1 MRLKPVESSAASD
14 ATASARGEIRRLHRA
29 PEPEVLKPLLK
40 DAALTG
46 DSRRRVEERA
56 LAMLKELRAAQS
68 SGWVNQFLQEY
79 RLNTSEGI
87 ALLSLAEAFLR
98 VPDPETADQLIA
110 DKLGNAD
117 WRAHKGRSHSTL
129 VNSATWGLVI
139 GRALVSETEQASALK
154 RLIGRVGEPF
164 VRQAVGAAMRLMG
177 EIFVMGRTIDEAI
190 RRMDRRENAG
200 FTASFDMLGEA
211 ARTFPDAERYFA
223 SYEGAIRAVGK
234 VAKRGHSISV
244 KLSALHPRYEVAQYE
259 TCVPSLIEQVEA
271 LAMLAK
277 ASDIAF
283 TIDAEESE
291 RLEMSLDIIEAVAG
305 LPPLRGWE
313 GLGMAVQAYGKRCR
327 PTIAWADAVGAAT
340 GRRIAVRLVKGAYW
354 DSEIKRTQEQGFADY
369 PLFTR
374 KAATDVSYLAC
385 AKDMLGAKNIFSAF
399 ATHNALT
406 VATLL
411 EWAGPSRDFEFQRLH
426 GMGEGLYEPLVREQ
440 GYRTRIYAPV
450 GGHRDLLAYL
460 VRRLLEN
467 GANSSFVHQL
477 ADERLSDADILADP
491 VAKIAAVGGTRH
503 PAIPLP
509 KDLFEPVRGN
519 SRGIDLNDRVEL
531 ERIAVVVSGNPFAPS
546 EVEGPSRAKPR
557 AVLGSARRGVST
569 SLDTNG
575 HRLTGESSEAP
586 PVTST
591 GEGAAQCAAEAKA
604 MVARALTA
612 FPAWDARP
620 VEARAACL
628 DRLADLLEQERDAL
642 MRLCVQ
648 EAKKTIPDAL
658 AEVREAV
665 DFCRYYANEA
675 RRGLQPVELPGPT
688 GERNILRMAGRG
700 AWVCIAPWNFPL
712 AILLGQVTAALV
724 AGNAVIAK
732 PAPQTPE
739 IAAYAV
745 GLAHGAGIPEDA
757 LILAP
762 GGPDMGA
769 ALVEDSRIAGIAF
782 TGSTATA
789 KRIARELLSDDERPI
804 IPFIAETGGINAM
817 IVDSTALPEQVVVD
831 VVTSAFRSAGQ
842 RCSALRVLLLQEEI
856 AERTLEMLAGA
867 MDTLIVGD
875 PADPRTDVGPVIDE
889 GAYARLMAHR
899 EETRADWIHTVG
911 ISKPLPF
918 RGGEEPGAA
927 GRRGGAG
934 PTDKPHPN
942 PSPEGE
948 GLFVPPT
955 LIRVAR
961 VEDVRRE
968 WFGPLLH
975 VATWKAGQ
983 LAETVE
989 RVNRSGFGLT
999 MGLHSRIARAAETV
1013 EETATVGNL
1022 YVNRSM
1028 IGAIVGSQPFGGE
1041 GLSGTG
1047 PKAGGPHYLP
1057 RFCAERVTSTD
1068 TTSAGGNA
1076 TLLSLE
1082 DVGL

>member
-1 MRLKPVESSAASD
+1 MRLKTVEAD
-14 ATASARGEIRRLHRA
+14 PTASARAEIRRLHRA
-29 PEPEVLKPLLK
+29 PEPEVLKPLLQ
-40 DAALTG
+40 DAALDA
-46 DSRRRVEERA
+46 DSRQSVERRA
-56 LAMLKELRAAQS
+56 LGMLAELRAAQS

-98 VPDPETADQLIA
+98 VPDPETADALIA

-117 WRAHKGRSHSTL
+117 WRAHKGKSASSL

-139 GRALVSETEQASALK
+139 GRALVSDSAQASALK

-164 VRQAVGAAMRLMG
+164 VRQAVGAAMKLMG
-177 EIFVMGRTIDEAI
+177 EIFVMGRTIDEALK
-190 RRMDRRENAG
+190 RMEKRENAG

-211 ARTFPDAERYFA
+211 ARTFPDAERYFRA
-223 SYEGAIRAVGK
+223 YEEAIRAVGK
-234 VAKRGHSISV
+234 VASRGHSISV
-244 KLSALHPRYEVAQYE
+244 KLSALHPRYEVAQYDR
-259 TCVPSLIEQVEA
+259 CVPSLIGQVEA
-271 LAMLAK
+271 LAALAK
-277 ASDIAF
+277 SAGIGF

-305 LPPLRGWE
+305 LASLKGWD

-327 PTIAWADAVGAAT
+327 PVLDWADALGEAT
-340 GRRIAVRLVKGAYW
+340 GRRISVRLVKGAYW
-354 DSEIKRTQEQGFADY
+354 DSEIKRTQEQGLADY

-385 AKDMLGAKNIFSAF
+385 ARDMLAAKHIYPAF

-406 VATLL
+406 VATIL
-411 EWAGPSRDFEFQRLH
+411 EWAGGSRDFEFQRLH

-477 ADERLSDADILADP
+477 ADERLSDSDLIADP
-491 VAKIAAVGGTRH
+491 VARIAAVGGSRH

-509 KDLFEPVRGN
+509 SELFAPERRN
-519 SRGIDLNDRVEL
+519 SQGLDLNDRPEL
-531 ERIAVVVSGNPFAPS
+531 ERIAKAVAPSLDFAPPTS
-546 EVEGPSRAKPR
+546 PSAD
-557 AVLGSARRGVST
+557 AL
-569 SLDTNG
+569 
-575 HRLTGESSEAP
+575 
-586 PVTST
+586 VT
-591 GEGAAQCAAEAKA
+591 
-604 MVARALTA
+604 RALNG
-612 FPAWDARP
+612 FDDWSKRS
-620 VEARAACL
+620 VEERASAL
-628 DRLADLLEQERDAL
+628 ERLADLLEQDRDML
-642 MRLCVQ
+642 MRIAVQ
-648 EAKKTIPDAL
+648 EARKTLPDAL

-665 DFCRYYANEA
+665 DFCRYYAAQA
-675 RRGLQPVELPGPT
+675 RKHLQPVELPGPT
-688 GERNILRMAGRG
+688 GERNVLRMEGRG

-712 AILLGQVTAALV
+712 AIFLGQVSAALA
-724 AGNAVIAK
+724 AGNSVIAK
-732 PAPQTPE
+732 PASQTPQ

-745 GLAHGAGIPEDA
+745 GLAHEAGIPEDS
-757 LILAP
+757 LILAA
-762 GGPDMGA
+762 GRRDMGQK
-769 ALVEDSRIAGIAF
+769 LMEDVRIAGVAF

-789 KRIARELLSDDERPI
+789 KTIARTLIADDDRDI
-804 IPFIAETGGINAM
+804 IPLIAETGGVNAM
-817 IVDSTALPEQVVVD
+817 IVDSTALPEQVVLD

-842 RCSALRVLLLQEEI
+842 RCSALRLLVLQEDV
-856 AERTLEMLAGA
+856 AERTLEMLSGA

-875 PADPRTDVGPVIDE
+875 PADPRTDVGPVIDKPS
-889 GAYARLMAHR
+889 YDKLM
-899 EETRADWIHTVG
+899 
-911 ISKPLPF
+911 
-918 RGGEEPGAA
+918 
-927 GRRGGAG
+927 GRREAMKDRIVKTVAA
-934 PTDKPHPN
+934 PA
-942 PSPEGE
+942 E

-955 LIRVAR
+955 LIRIDAI
-961 VEDVRRE
+961 EDLREE

-975 VATWKAGQ
+975 VTTWKGGD
-983 LAETVE
+983 LAETVR
-989 RVNRSGFGLT
+989 RVNSSGFGLT

-1013 EETATVGNL
+1013 EETGTVGNL

>member
-1 MRLKPVESSAASD
+1 MAD
-14 ATASARGEIRRLHRA
+14 ATATARAKLRKLHRA
-29 PEPEVLKPLLK
+29 PEPDVLKPLLR
-40 DAALTG
+40 DAALDG
-46 DSRRRVEERA
+46 DSRRRVETRA
-56 LAMLKELRAAQS
+56 LAMLGELRAAQS

-117 WRAHKGRSHSTL
+117 WRSHKGKSHSTL

-139 GRALVSETEQASALK
+139 GRALVSESDQASALK
-154 RLIGRVGEPF
+154 RLLSRAGEPF

-190 RRMDRRENAG
+190 RRMEKRENAG

-211 ARTFPDAERYFA
+211 ARTFPDAQRYFR
-223 SYEGAIRAVGK
+223 SYEDAIRAVGR
-234 VAKRGHSISV
+234 VAERGHSISV

-259 TCVPSLIEQVEA
+259 RCVPSLIGQVEA
-271 LAMLAK
+271 LAALAK
-277 ASDIAF
+277 ESNIAF

-305 LPPLRGWE
+305 LPSLRGWD

-327 PTIAWADAVGAAT
+327 PTIAWADSVGAAT

-354 DSEIKRTQEQGFADY
+354 DSEIKRTQEQGLSDY

-374 KAATDVSYLAC
+374 KASTDVSYLAC
-385 AKDMLGAKNIFSAF
+385 ARDMLAAKNIFPAF

-406 VATLL
+406 VATIL
-411 EWAGPSRDFEFQRLH
+411 EWAGTSRDFEFQRLH
-426 GMGEGLYEPLVREQ
+426 GMGEGLYEALVREQ
-440 GYRTRIYAPV
+440 GYHTRIYAPV

-477 ADERLSDADILADP
+477 ADESLSDADLIADP

-509 KDLFEPVRGN
+509 RDLFAPERPN
-519 SRGIDLNDRVEL
+519 SQGLDLNDRDEL
-531 ERIAVVVSGNPFAPS
+531 ARVAKAVSSGEQWKPAVQTAGERS
-546 EVEGPSRAKPR
+546 EQCRAEAERMVSRAL
-557 AVLGSARRGVST
+557 A
-569 SLDTNG
+569 
-575 HRLTGESSEAP
+575 
-586 PVTST
+586 
-591 GEGAAQCAAEAKA
+591 
-604 MVARALTA
+604 A
-612 FPAWDARP
+612 FPGWDERS
-620 VEARAACL
+620 VDDRAACL
-628 DRLADLLEQERDAL
+628 DRLADLLERERDAL
-642 MRLCVQ
+642 MHLCVQ
-648 EAKKTIPDAL
+648 EARKTIPDAL

-665 DFCRYYANEA
+665 DFCRYYAAQA
-675 RRGLQPVELPGPT
+675 RKGLQPVELPGPT
-688 GERNILRMAGRG
+688 GERNVLRMGGRG

-712 AILLGQVTAALV
+712 AIFLGQVSAALV
-724 AGNAVIAK
+724 AGNSVVAK
-732 PAPQTPE
+732 PAPQTPQ

-745 GLAHGAGIPEDA
+745 GLAHGAGIPEDV
-757 LILAP
+757 LVLAP

-769 ALVEDSRIAGIAF
+769 ALVEDGRIAGIAF

-789 KRIARELLSDDERPI
+789 KRIARELLNDDERPI

-856 AERTLEMLAGA
+856 AERTLEMLSGA
-867 MDTLIVGD
+867 MDALIVGD
-875 PADPRTDVGPVIDE
+875 PSEPRTDVGPVIDQ
-889 GAYARLMAHR
+889 GAYDRLMEHR
-899 EETRADWIHTVG
+899 RASQESWIHTVG
-911 ISKPLPF
+911 VP
-918 RGGEEPGAA
+918 A
-927 GRRGGAG
+927 
-934 PTDKPHPN
+934 
-942 PSPEGE
+942 E
-948 GLFVPPT
+948 GLYVPPT
-955 LIRVAR
+955 IIGVER
-961 VEDVRRE
+961 VEDVKKE

-1013 EETATVGNL
+1013 EELATVGNL

-1082 DVGL
+1082 DVGI

>member
-1 MRLKPVESSAASD
+1 MAD
-14 ATASARGEIRRLHRA
+14 ATATARAELGKLHRA
-29 PEPEVLKPLLK
+29 PEPDVLKPLLR
-40 DAALTG
+40 DAALDS
-46 DSRRRVEERA
+46 DSRRRVETRA
-56 LAMLKELRAAQS
+56 LAMLGELRAAQS

-117 WRAHKGRSHSTL
+117 WRSHKGKSHSTL

-139 GRALVSETEQASALK
+139 GRALVSESEQASALK
-154 RLIGRVGEPF
+154 RLLSRAGEPF

-177 EIFVMGRTIDEAI
+177 EIFVMGRNIDEAI
-190 RRMDRRENAG
+190 RRMEKKENAG

-211 ARTFPDAERYFA
+211 ARTFPDGERYFR
-223 SYEGAIRAVGK
+223 SYEEAILAVGK
-234 VAKRGHSISV
+234 VAGRGHSISV

-259 TCVPSLIEQVEA
+259 RCVPNLIGQVEA
-271 LAMLAK
+271 LAVLAK
-277 ASDIAF
+277 RSGIAF

-305 LPPLRGWE
+305 LPSLKGWD

-327 PTIAWADAVGAAT
+327 PTVAWADSVGAAT

-354 DSEIKRTQEQGFADY
+354 DSEIKRTQEQGLADY

-374 KAATDVSYLAC
+374 KASTDVSYLAC
-385 AKDMLGAKNIFSAF
+385 ARDMLSAKNIYPAF

-406 VATLL
+406 VANIL
-411 EWAGPSRDFEFQRLH
+411 EWAGASRDFEFQRLH
-426 GMGEGLYEPLVREQ
+426 GMGEGLYETLVREQ
-440 GYRTRIYAPV
+440 GYQTRIYAPV

-477 ADERLSDADILADP
+477 ADESLSDSDLIADP

-509 KDLFEPVRGN
+509 GDLFAPERPN
-519 SRGIDLNDRVEL
+519 SRGLDLQDRGEL
-531 ERIAVVVSGNPFAPS
+531 ERVAAAVAPALDFAPAPS
-546 EVEGPSRAKPR
+546 PDAEELVSRALKGFEIWSKR
-557 AVLGSARRGVST
+557 SVEERSA
-569 SLDTNG
+569 
-575 HRLTGESSEAP
+575 A
-586 PVTST
+586 
-591 GEGAAQCAAEAKA
+591 
-604 MVARALTA
+604 
-612 FPAWDARP
+612 
-620 VEARAACL
+620 L
-628 DRLADLLEQERDAL
+628 DRLADLLEQERDML
-642 MRLCVQ
+642 MRIAVQ

-665 DFCRYYANEA
+665 DFCRYYAAQA
-675 RRGLQPVELPGPT
+675 RKHLQPVELPGPT
-688 GERNILRMAGRG
+688 GERNVLRMEGRG

-712 AILLGQVTAALV
+712 AIFLGQVSAALA
-724 AGNAVIAK
+724 AGNSVVAK
-732 PAPQTPE
+732 PASQTPE

-745 GLAHGAGIPEDA
+745 GLAHSAGIPEDA
-757 LILAP
+757 LILAA
-762 GGPDMGA
+762 GRRDMGQK
-769 ALVEDSRIAGIAF
+769 LMEDVRIAGVAF

-789 KRIARELLSDDERPI
+789 KTIARTLIADDDRDI
-804 IPFIAETGGINAM
+804 IPLIAETGGINAM
-817 IVDSTALPEQVVVD
+817 IVDSTALAEQVVQD
-831 VVTSAFRSAGQ
+831 VITSAFRSAGQ
-842 RCSALRVLLLQEEI
+842 RCSALRLLVLQEDI

-867 MDTLIVGD
+867 MDTLVVGD
-875 PADPRTDVGPVIDE
+875 PADPRTDVGPVIDK
-889 GAYARLMAHR
+889 ASFDRLM
-899 EETRADWIHTVG
+899 
-911 ISKPLPF
+911 
-918 RGGEEPGAA
+918 
-927 GRRGGAG
+927 GRREAMKDRIVKTVAA
-934 PTDKPHPN
+934 PAD
-942 PSPEGE
+942 

-955 LIRVAR
+955 LIRIDA
-961 VEDVRRE
+961 VEELREE

-975 VATWKAGQ
+975 VATWRGGD
-983 LAETVE
+983 LAETVR
-989 RVNRSGFGLT
+989 RVNASGFGLT

-1013 EETATVGNL
+1013 EELATVGNL

-1041 GLSGTG
+1041 GQSGTG

-1082 DVGL
+1082 DMGL